1 MAVNNNFYA
10 ISNEIFQRAA
20 AGTVSVT
27 QVVDYD
33 TFIDAGKTIADLGIA
48 NMQNVMVPYILNK
61 VQKTLNDNPSYRGQ
75 LVDMYA
81 GRLDYGILEII
92 MGDFYAASASTFDG
106 DTLTAGQTY
115 TDQFKV
121 TNLPNDS
128 AKYVMDSDSY
138 SIEITIRDTDLKGI
152 TDTPEKFDAFIR
164 GVFTRVANS
173 SEARKE
179 EHRLAVIADIIA
191 KCNAETAEDDDE
203 NAAAVHYDLLKIYN
217 TLKST
222 SLTAANA
229 LLSNDFVSWSVGVI
243 RDVALLME
251 KPSKLFSVNG
261 NITVFSPKEYKKLL
275 INGVYDKAIR
285 RSLIDAYNKEYGMIQ
300 ESYEVVPYWQNIK
313 DRLRVTTNKT
323 PAEGQS
329 IVTTYSDYVLA
340 VLYDK
345 RSCGEMVQLDEV
357 ATDRNGGRRYTNY
370 HYQFNNLYFVNLD
383 ANTVIFTLG
392 PEPVSAG

>member
-10 ISNEIFQRAA
+10 ISNELFKRAV
-20 AGTVSVT
+20 GDGVSLT

-33 TFIDAGKTIADLGIA
+33 TFIDAGKTVASLGIA
-48 NMQNVMVPYILNK
+48 NMQNTLVPYILNK
-61 VQKTLNDNPSYRGQ
+61 VQKTLNDNPSYQGA
-75 LVDMYA
+75 LIDMSK
-81 GRLDYGILEII
+81 GSLDYGLLEVI
-92 MGDFYAASASTFDG
+92 MGDFYAASPSTFDG
-106 DTLTAGQTY
+106 DTLAAGQTY

-128 AKYVMDSDSY
+128 AKYYTDSDSF
-138 SIEITIRDTDLKGI
+138 SIELTIRDTDLRGI
-152 TDTPEKFDAFIR
+152 TDSPEKFDAFIR
-164 GVFTRVANS
+164 GCFTRVANS

-261 NITVFSPKEYKKLL
+261 SLTVFSPKDYKKLL
-275 INGVYDKAIR
+275 VNAVYDKAIR
-285 RSLIDAYNKEYGMIQ
+285 RSLIDAYNKEYGMIT
-300 ESYEVVPYWQNIK
+300 ESYEVVPYWQNIT

-323 PAEGQS
+323 PEEGQS
-329 IVTTYSDYVLA
+329 ITTTYSDYVLA

-345 RSCGEMVQLDEV
+345 RACGEMVQLDEV

-370 HYQFNNLYFVNLD
+370 HYQFNNLYYINLD
-383 ANTVIFTLG
+383 APTVIFTLG
-392 PEPVSAG
+392 PEPVV

>member
-10 ISNEIFQRAA
+10 ISNELFKRAV
-20 AGTVSVT
+20 GDGVSLT

-33 TFIDAGKTIADLGIA
+33 TFIDAGKTVASLGIA
-48 NMQNVMVPYILNK
+48 NMQNTLVPYILNK
-61 VQKTLNDNPSYRGQ
+61 VQKTLNDNPSYQGA
-75 LVDMYA
+75 LIDMSK
-81 GRLDYGILEII
+81 GTLDYGILEVI
-92 MGDFYAASASTFDG
+92 MGDFYAASPSTFDG
-106 DTLTAGQTY
+106 ATLTAGQTY

-121 TNLPNDS
+121 VNLPNDA
-128 AKYVMDSDSY
+128 AKYYTESDSF
-138 SIEITIRDTDLKGI
+138 SIEITIRDTDLRGI
-152 TDTPEKFDAFIR
+152 TDSPEKFDAFIR
-164 GVFTRVANS
+164 GCFTRVANS

-191 KCNAETAEDDDE
+191 KCNAETAEDADE

-222 SLTAANA
+222 ALTAANA

-261 NITVFSPKEYKKLL
+261 AITVFSPKDYKKLL
-275 INGVYDKAIR
+275 VNAVYDKAIR
-285 RSLIDAYNKEYGMIQ
+285 RSLIDAYNKEYGMIT
-300 ESYEVVPYWQNIK
+300 EAYEVVPYWQNIT

-323 PAEGQS
+323 PAANAS
-329 IVTTYSDYVLA
+329 VVTTYSDYVLA

-345 RSCGEMVQLDEV
+345 RACGEMVQLDEV

-370 HYQFNNLYFVNLD
+370 HYQFNNLYYVNLD
-383 ANTVIFTLG
+383 APTVIFTLG
-392 PEPVSAG
+392 PEPQT